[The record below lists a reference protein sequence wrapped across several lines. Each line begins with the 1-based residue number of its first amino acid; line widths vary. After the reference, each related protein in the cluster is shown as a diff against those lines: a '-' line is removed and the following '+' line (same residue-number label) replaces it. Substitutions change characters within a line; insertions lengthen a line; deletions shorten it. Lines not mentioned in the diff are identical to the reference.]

1 MAMDMFSWNVRGGY
15 QTFHVGGS
23 GYTAGGNFNVD
34 SYVLAADVVVNLGPF
49 AITGAGSFGQ
59 NWGNAGWT
67 TPGLYTYGGY
77 ATFRG
82 PGRDNIKDCDSYQ
95 FAGSVRFKFTDT
107 MTFEVGAGYHNDDP
121 DASSLQEDE
130 VAQYY
135 GQAVIALAPGVWI
148 VPEIG
153 YYNFYDGPTKNN
165 SDQGST
171 FYAGLKWQIDF

>member
-1 MAMDMFSWNVRGGY
+1 MSIL
-15 QTFHVGGS
+15 T
-23 GYTAGGNFNVD
+23 
-34 SYVLAADVVVNLGPF
+34 
-49 AITGAGSFGQ
+49 FGQ

-77 ATFRG
+77 ATFKG
-82 PGRDNIKDCDSYQ
+82 PGTDDVKDCDSYQ